1 MKKLPM
7 ILLLIVCYQ
16 MNLDMTVGM
25 LIEKRCATYADGS
38 IAVSS
43 KNKNMEN

>member
-16 MNLDMTVGM
+16 MNLDMTVGVG
-25 LIEKRCATYADGS
+25 LYH
-38 IAVSS
+38 VS
-43 KNKNMEN
+43 M